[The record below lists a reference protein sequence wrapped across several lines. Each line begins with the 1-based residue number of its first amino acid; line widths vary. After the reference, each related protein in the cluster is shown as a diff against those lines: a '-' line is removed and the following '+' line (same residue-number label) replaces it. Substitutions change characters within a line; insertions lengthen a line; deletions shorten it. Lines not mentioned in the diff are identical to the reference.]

1 MHFSYVKCYN
11 SRHRFSFFIIRYKDE
26 GDRRGIC
33 VTNNAHHRSLLTK
46 REREIFNLLMVEH
59 STRDIAEKLG
69 ISEKTVRNHIS
80 NAIQKL
86 GVSNRSQAIIE
97 LLRLQELSLE

>member
-1 MHFSYVKCYN
+1 
-11 SRHRFSFFIIRYKDE
+11 
-26 GDRRGIC
+26 

-46 REREIFNLLMVEH
+46 REREIFNLLIIEH
-59 STRDIAEKLG
+59 STRDIADKLS

-97 LLRLQELSLE
+97 LLRLQELSLD